1 MAWAL
6 KESLPTTNW
15 DNSGSTF
22 TTRAAVGTVAVAVN
36 DTIIV
41 FVPYRISGGTTVT
54 VTDSLGN
61 TYTEVAGA
69 LYAGGASEN
78 HSNYRC
84 FYSNVT
90 SAGTPTVTATFGAA
104 TSFCGVFASSWS
116 GGSLTPYQ
124 AVSTPRKQAGAPA
137 TTDGVVSN
145 SVTVATPPALVMGFA
160 DAFTA
165 GGGSTLT
172 AGTGYTSMQT
182 GASGGGSHIIRT
194 EYKRVTVS
202 GAQASSW
209 TANFGGVDIGT
220 VTVIF
225 TELSTAPTIQ
235 GGTASPVHL
244 STGNTLT
251 GVNFGASQTG
261 SAASVIGGVGQTET
275 GWNATTVTYTADR
288 GTNLNG
294 VAVNAVVTDPS
305 GVASDAYALTGFQ
318 PPAGYEYVTL
328 TSVNSTAAYRI
339 TAVAD
344 LAIGNQLEWDNAL
357 VTINADGTYV
367 ADPSVTQF
375 YVRVG
380 VTTDGWGSLALQTV
394 NAASPG
400 GANSATGG
408 RLIRPFN
415 KRVGL
420 GF

>member
-69 LYAGGASEN
+69 LYAGGVSEN

-328 TSVNSTAAYRI
+328 TSVNSTADYRI
-339 TAVAD
+339 TAIAD

-367 ADPSVTQF
+367 ADPSVTSF
-375 YVRVG
+375 NVRVG
-380 VTTDGWGSLALQTV
+380 VTTDGWGSLAVQTV
-394 NAASPG
+394 GS
-400 GANSATGG
+400 ANDSDTAMNG
-408 RLIRPFN
+408 RAM
-415 KRVGL
+415 GL
-420 GF
+420 GLKLGRVVYA